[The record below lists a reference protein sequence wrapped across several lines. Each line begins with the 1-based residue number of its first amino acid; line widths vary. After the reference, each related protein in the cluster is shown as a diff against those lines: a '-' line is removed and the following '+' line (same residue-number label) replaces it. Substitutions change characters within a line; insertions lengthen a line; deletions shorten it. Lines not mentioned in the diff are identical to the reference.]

1 MGAVV
6 AGASIQNRDYRF
18 LPVKALIFFVGLLLV
33 LKLGFTFFT
42 KVAADEA
49 YYWLW
54 GQHFDWSYFDH
65 PPLNAWILG
74 VSDRIFG
81 TNVFGLRLPALLSF
95 AGTTYVMWLFA
106 QRLFPQNSKQ
116 SFLIMLVVFL
126 ASPTLFVWTTIVY
139 HDHLMLFLCIAAAY
153 CFTDYFAR
161 FAEDNGTDVKG
172 LYLAALLLG
181 LAGLTKYAAAFL
193 GVSVALV
200 VLLSSQ
206 LRPMLKQKHIYF
218 AGVLTFA
225 CMAPVLIWNL
235 QNDWASFQL
244 HLSDR
249 YELKAFEGINAGTF
263 ARYLFSTALY
273 FGVFLLIPLIGIF
286 WPRRYDSTFAALGVR
301 LAQITILISLSI
313 FVIFAARGTVHW
325 YWSDLAYA
333 LMIIFMLLY
342 LRWGWLIWAHVLT
355 SFTFIAYGLVT
366 YALVPVEY
374 YFGANGLEV
383 GRMYGWEQ
391 VAPKVEHYQNEFN
404 VESVGG
410 TLYVSAGQLSYY
422 LDRPDIYDFAAKE
435 SQFNYW
441 DQKNVPVGQNAI
453 IVHDPFGDLETAKR
467 RFGKLTLLERIN
479 INLMG
484 FDVLW
489 YEIYLGENSTPI
501 DDEVEKVPYAPVAK
515 L

>member
-1 MGAVV
+1 MV
-6 AGASIQNRDYRF
+6 GASIQYRDFRF

-81 TNVFGLRLPALLSF
+81 TNVFGLRLPAMLSF
-95 AGTTYVMWLFA
+95 AGTAYVMWLFA

-206 LRPMLKQKHIYF
+206 LRPMLKQKHIYL

-244 HLSDR
+244 HFSDR

-286 WPRRYDSTFAALGVR
+286 WPRRYDSAFAKLGVR
-301 LAQITILISLSI
+301 LAQITILTSLGVFI
-313 FVIFAARGTVHW
+313 VFAARGTVHW

-342 LRWGWLIWAHVLT
+342 LRWAWLIWAHVLT
-355 SFTFIAYGLVT
+355 SFVFIAYGLVS
-366 YALVPVEY
+366 YGILPFDYLV
-374 YFGANGLEV
+374 GAKNVEV
-383 GRMYGWEQ
+383 GRMHGWDK
-391 VAPKVEHYQNEFN
+391 VAQN
-404 VESVGG
+404 VEELQATYNPDVLATTGYP
-410 TLYVSAGQLSYY
+410 TAGQLAYAM
-422 LDRPDIYDFAAKE
+422 DQKE
-435 SQFNYW
+435 IFDLSDKRSQFDFW
-441 DQKNVPVGQNAI
+441 QLKSPSTGSLALI
-453 IVHDPFGDLETAKR
+453 LHDHFGDLDAAR
-467 RFGKLTLLERIN
+467 RKFESFEKVQEFTIEALGIE
-479 INLMG
+479 
-484 FDVLW
+484 FYW
-489 YEIYLGENSTPI
+489 YEIYLGKNSTPN
-501 DDEVEKVPYAPVAK
+501 DVEVE
-515 L
+515 